1 MKEGRVNILR
11 RENKLPKHKE
21 HSFCFLH
28 TCYILISAVRLDV
41 VVKFFGEEFDPDL
54 TNLDSDAAQ
63 ELTRKIEDAV
73 SLFSELKLYS
83 LLQEPELHFD

>member
-1 MKEGRVNILR
+1 MDMDMVELTFYEEKTNYPSTRNTV
-11 RENKLPKHKE
+11 
-21 HSFCFLH
+21 FVFLH

-41 VVKFFGEEFDPDL
+41 VVKFFEEEFDPDL

-83 LLQEPELHFD
+83 IVS

>member
-1 MKEGRVNILR
+1 MKWKQPNTRNRCLYTLI
-11 RENKLPKHKE
+11 
-21 HSFCFLH
+21 
-28 TCYILISAVRLDV
+28 YILISAVRLDV
-41 VVKFFGEEFDPDL
+41 VVKFFEEEFDPDL

-83 LLQEPELHFD
+83 VVS